1 MSAKQKS
8 KNKKDGTQKA
18 TPGNKGLEKKR
29 EAKEKR
35 AEKKL
40 REYITKKYGKMKT

>member
-29 EAKEKR
+29 EPKEKR
-35 AEKKL
+35 SDKKI
-40 REYITKKYGKMKT
+40 REYVIKKYGKMKT